1 MDRCGRPGESSS
13 EEDLELYLTKLCSDV
28 TLYSPKEGFFNHY
41 MEQIDAQVSQDFLDK
56 FGQLKSDE
64 DRLLKT
70 WGVKPIHTLKVQ
82 SFYRQKSREV
92 SECRREEGNKAFQ
105 EKKNGQALV
114 LYSQAV
120 VRAPHDEGKSLALA
134 LANRSAVLYHM
145 DEYHLCLTDID
156 LAIQAGYPPN
166 LMYKVLD
173 RRGQCQ
179 LQLGQYN
186 SALLAFTAAAHA
198 LATSGLDKKKL
209 ESWKKDL
216 SIKIHSCQGKTDA
229 GDPAPSKTTSA
240 ILFQGSSKVLPNASS
255 ALTLNTSKDEGR
267 YLVARGPIPAG
278 QVLIAERP
286 YSAVLMDDK
295 CGSHCIHCYHRLV
308 APVPCPWCSGV
319 AFCSPRCR
327 DLALATYHRWEC
339 KFLDLLKGSGVSL
352 NCYLALR
359 VITQHGLPYFK
370 KLQHR
375 LNQPAIMPSASCR
388 QNPNDYLSF
397 YHLVALEESR
407 SPRDFFQRSLLA
419 TFLLKV
425 LQRANFF
432 GKWDDEGP
440 PDKALTEDE
449 VLVGRL
455 ILRHLQLIQFNAHE
469 LSGMAFASGKINF
482 KKTKSVFLGLAVY
495 PTISYCN
502 HSCFPA
508 VTRYFE
514 GDKMVIV
521 SLRPLQAGDVVAEN
535 YGPIFT
541 HHPRQERQRKLLSRY
556 WFRCNCEACR
566 GDWPVYNN
574 MVNKRVIQC
583 HTCKSPLPQPAHN
596 QSHVTCK
603 ECGNSTNIVQA
614 DKTLH
619 QANKLYVAACQHMDE
634 GHREEAISSFTSFVD
649 IVSGLV
655 VPPFRELHL
664 SMQALRLLIASR
676 GTIHTPGIPAPD
688 ASSTKQ

>member
-1 MDRCGRPGESSS
+1 MAQLKVNKNVEHQKVFGSECQKHVYLVIDTLGTPRLPQSRVRSPRDCIHLHSSPGYLVVFHTTMDRCGRPGESSS

-370 KLQHR
+370 KVGSSMI
-375 LNQPAIMPSASCR
+375 P
-388 QNPNDYLSF
+388 
-397 YHLVALEESR
+397 
-407 SPRDFFQRSLLA
+407 
-419 TFLLKV
+419 TFLMLSHDYH
-425 LQRANFF
+425 NFNR
-432 GKWDDEGP
+432 WVCLP
-440 PDKALTEDE
+440 LW
-449 VLVGRL
+449 
-455 ILRHLQLIQFNAHE
+455 Q